1 MAVQQPGTPRQADD
15 PQTEPAFETVW
26 RGFDPDQ
33 VRSHLHLLQ
42 GRLGELG
49 SRLDRTQRMLEEAQ
63 RERDQVKATASLGSY
78 EGVSSH
84 VVDLV
89 RLFDQDVESL
99 RREAEADANRIVA
112 EAKAEAAQ
120 LRSQVQAEERE
131 VRARAEDMLRSAREE
146 TERLRRELEPV
157 RETTLTRMR
166 EMRERMATAVRELDQ
181 ILGAVPA
188 EDRIVVVGEAA
199 EAAEAAQEGDPTSS
213 VPGRSA

>member
-1 MAVQQPGTPRQADD
+1 MAAHQPGTPRQGDA
-15 PQTEPAFETVW
+15 PQAETVFETVW

-63 RERDQVKATASLGSY
+63 RDRDQARATASIGSY

-84 VVDLV
+84 VVDLI
-89 RLFDQDVESL
+89 RLFDQDVENL
-99 RREAEADANRIVA
+99 RREAEADANRILA

-120 LRSQVQAEERE
+120 LRSQVQAEDRE

-146 TERLRRELEPV
+146 SDRIRGELEPV

-166 EMRERMATAVRELDQ
+166 EMRERMASAVRELDH
-181 ILGAVPA
+181 ILSAVPA
-188 EDRIVVVGEAA
+188 EERIVVVGEAA
-199 EAAEAAQEGDPTSS
+199 PSAPETGPAPS

>member
-1 MAVQQPGTPRQADD
+1 MAAHQPGTPREGDA
-15 PQTEPAFETVW
+15 PNTEPAFETVW

-42 GRLGELG
+42 GRLEELG

-63 RERDQVKATASLGSY
+63 RERDQVRTTAGLGSY
-78 EGVSSH
+78 EGVSTH

-131 VRARAEDMLRSAREE
+131 VRARTEDMLRSARGEAD
-146 TERLRRELEPV
+146 RLQRELEPV

-166 EMRERMATAVRELDQ
+166 EMRERMASAVQELDQ
-181 ILGAVPA
+181 ILNSVPT
-188 EDRIVVVGEAA
+188 EERVVVLGEPAA
-199 EAAEAAQEGDPTSS
+199 PDTDAPSP